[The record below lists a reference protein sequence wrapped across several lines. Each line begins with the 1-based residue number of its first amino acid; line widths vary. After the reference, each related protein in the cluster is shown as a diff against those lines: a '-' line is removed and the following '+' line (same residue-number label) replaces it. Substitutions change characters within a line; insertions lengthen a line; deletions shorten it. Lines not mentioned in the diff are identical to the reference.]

1 MQRLLL
7 SLLFA
12 LAAITAVT
20 VGFHHSGTAVAD
32 THNRSLSPDA
42 LLEQQFKDYILNH
55 PEVIVEAIQKWQAQQ
70 QRAQAQQN
78 KAALSARRGE
88 LFNDPDAPVGGNPAG
103 DVTVVEFM
111 DYNCPY
117 CRRAS
122 PVIIRL
128 IETDPNVRLL
138 FKEFPI
144 LGPGSESAARAALAS
159 VRQGHYMPFHN
170 AMMQSDQ
177 HLEEPQVLAI
187 AERIGLDIERLKQ
200 DMADPQLQQLIE
212 RNLRLARELGIN
224 GTPSFVIGD
233 EIVPGL
239 VDLATLQQLVEKA
252 RQSE

>member
-1 MQRLLL
+1 M
-7 SLLFA
+7 
-12 LAAITAVT
+12 IT
-20 VGFHHSGTAVAD
+20 
-32 THNRSLSPDA
+32 
-42 LLEQQFKDYILNH
+42 
-55 PEVIVEAIQKWQAQQ
+55 
-70 QRAQAQQN
+70 
-78 KAALSARRGE
+78 
-88 LFNDPDAPVGGNPAG
+88 
-103 DVTVVEFM
+103 
-111 DYNCPY
+111 
-117 CRRAS
+117 
-122 PVIIRL
+122 RL

-159 VRQGHYMPFHN
+159 VRQGHYMAFHN

-177 HLEEPQVLAI
+177 RLEEPQVLAI

-239 VDLATLQQLVEKA
+239 VDLATLQQLVKQA
-252 RQSE
+252 RQSR